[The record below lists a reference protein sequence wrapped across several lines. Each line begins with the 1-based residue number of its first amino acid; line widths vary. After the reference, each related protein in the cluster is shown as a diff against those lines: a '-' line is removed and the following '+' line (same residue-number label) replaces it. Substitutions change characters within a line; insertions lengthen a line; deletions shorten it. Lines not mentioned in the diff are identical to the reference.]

1 MALIDAAGRFSDHIG
16 RLHRFP
22 PACQA
27 ERMNLQAEAGVGI
40 ATRETGRGG
49 MAGTPLVRIRGLVK
63 TFGAFVANDHV
74 DLDLWRGEAH
84 ALLGEN
90 GAGKSTLVK
99 MLYGLLQPNA
109 GTIEWNGERVTFRDP
124 RDARRRGIGM
134 VFQHFSLFDN
144 LTVAENIALV
154 MPPAEKMAGLA
165 DKIRGL
171 EARYGLALEPGR
183 PVWRLT
189 AGERQ
194 RIEIARCLLQSPEL
208 IVLDEPTSVL
218 TPQEAETLFATL
230 QRLKGEGK
238 ALLYISH
245 RLEEIARLCERATIL
260 RRGKL
265 VGTCDPKTE
274 SPRSMAALM
283 VGTQINDI
291 AIKHA
296 APGAARFEV
305 RALSM
310 PTPDLHGTALDDISF
325 AVRGGEILGIAG
337 VAGNGQPE
345 LFAALAGEVACDVA
359 DRLFIDGQPVG
370 LDGINLRRRKGAAF
384 VPEERNGHA
393 AVPDFTLSENTILS
407 RHATGGLARH
417 GLIDDAAS
425 KALSRRIIEAF
436 DVRRDGPDPL
446 ARTLSGGNLQ
456 KFVMG
461 REILRDPSVLVV
473 NQPTW
478 GVDALAAAAIR
489 QALVDLAAK
498 GAAVV
503 VISQDLDELFDIC
516 DAISV
521 MHAGRLSPPRPAH
534 SLSREDIGLLMAGKA
549 AHGESIHAH

>member
-1 MALIDAAGRFSDHIG
+1 MTTISAT
-16 RLHRFP
+16 
-22 PACQA
+22 PAPENPAKQDWTS
-27 ERMNLQAEAGVGI
+27 
-40 ATRETGRGG
+40 ATV
-49 MAGTPLVRIRGLVK
+49 PLVRIRGLVK
-63 TFGAFVANDHV
+63 KFGTFVANDQV

-109 GTIEWNGERVTFRDP
+109 GTFEWNGERVTFRDP
-124 RDARRRGIGM
+124 KDARRRGIGM

-154 MPPAEKMAGLA
+154 MPPGEKMSGLA
-165 DKIRGL
+165 EKIRGL
-171 EARYGLALEPGR
+171 ETRYGLALEPSR
-183 PVWRLT
+183 PVWRLS

-218 TPQEAETLFATL
+218 TPQEAEVLFGTLH
-230 QRLKGEGK
+230 RLKSEGK

-245 RLEEIARLCERATIL
+245 RLEEITRLCERATIL
-260 RRGKL
+260 RRGKM
-265 VGTCDPKTE
+265 VGTCDPKKE

-283 VGTQINDI
+283 VGAQVNEIMPKT
-291 AIKHA
+291 KE
-296 APGAARFEV
+296 PGEKRFEV

-310 PTPDLHGTALDDISF
+310 KVPDLHGTSLEDISF
-325 AVRGGEILGIAG
+325 TVRSGEILGIAG
-337 VAGNGQPE
+337 GAGNGQPE
-345 LFAALAGEVACDVA
+345 LFAALAGDVA
-359 DRLFIDGQPVG
+359 SDVGDSLFIDGGPVG
-370 LDGINLRRRKGAAF
+370 REGINLRRRKGAAF

-393 AVPDFTLSENTILS
+393 AVPDFSLSENTLLS
-407 RHATGGLARH
+407 RHATGGLAKS
-417 GLIDDAAS
+417 GFINEPAT
-425 KALSRRIIEAF
+425 KALSKRIIELF

-489 QALVDLAAK
+489 QSIVDLAAK

-503 VISQDLDELFDIC
+503 IISQDLDELFEIC

-521 MHAGRLSPPRPAH
+521 MHAGELSAPRAAH
-534 SLSREDIGLLMAGKA
+534 GISREEIGLLMAGKHAASDEA
-549 AHGESIHAH
+549 AHAH